1 MNADKILTIVSVLV
15 AILAVFVTLDYWALI
30 LVWLRF
36 LPGFMNSESDPVQR
50 MVLLVAAIGLLVV
63 ANRLDVIPIVGGYVN
78 SIIDNIAIAISSMVI
93 ANFIMAM
100 ADLVKAAIGN

>member
-1 MNADKILTIVSVLV
+1 
-15 AILAVFVTLDYWALI
+15 
-30 LVWLRF
+30 
-36 LPGFMNSESDPVQR
+36 MNSESDPVQR

-100 ADLVKAAIGN
+100 ADLVKPAIDN